1 MTLMRPG
8 SVRPLTSGERAL
20 AREMFGDALDLDPI
34 RILACP
40 PGWANRSP
48 GLVAGR
54 WFRRDWI
61 IYPAKEALTDY
72 AAAPLSDQ
80 ATLIHELTHVHQAQS
95 GVNLLIAKLKA
106 GDSRAAYAYHL
117 SGVRPWA
124 ALNIEQQATL
134 VEHLFLARRGIAT
147 PWPAEALARVAP
159 FNGLP
164 PGPWSR

>member
-8 SVRPLTSGERAL
+8 SVRPLTQGERAL
-20 AREMFGDALDLDPI
+20 AREMFGDALDLAPV

-40 PGWANRSP
+40 PGWNRTF
-48 GLVAGR
+48 VAGR

-61 IYPAKEALTDY
+61 VYPAKDALTDY
-72 AAAPLSDQ
+72 ADAPLSNQ
-80 ATLIHELTHVHQAQS
+80 ATLIHELTHVHQAQT
-95 GVNLLIAKLKA
+95 GANLLFAKLKA

-117 SGVRPWA
+117 SGERPWA

-147 PWPAEALARVAP
+147 PWPAETLARLAP

-164 PGPWSR
+164 PAPWSR